1 MHQSGAET
9 REKSLSEVVAEVG
22 VLLPHLLEL
31 HGDAPCSLSMV
42 LACPQED
49 FEVTQADE
57 ADGG

>member
-31 HGDAPCSLSMV
+31 RGDAPGGGAVV

-57 ADGG
+57 AEGG